1 MSYVVSH
8 IILGNHIALHMFYS
22 TNQTYIATRKVLAS
36 CTSLLESGLSSNTI
50 VSPIHGIFRLAYT
63 LQMKTTRIFKEF
75 LREALR
81 NPCMSPGEEGWASS
95 PFASACACS
104 RCSMLGSC
112 MEGSFVWVSGLRR
125 CICRI
130 PQIAGWRLPWSC
142 GVSHAFPF
150 LRRYCSAGK
159 SGKHKNSKWQ

>member
-1 MSYVVSH
+1 MS
-8 IILGNHIALHMFYS
+8 L
-22 TNQTYIATRKVLAS
+22 
-36 CTSLLESGLSSNTI
+36 
-50 VSPIHGIFRLAYT
+50 
-63 LQMKTTRIFKEF
+63 
-75 LREALR
+75 
-81 NPCMSPGEEGWASS
+81 GEEGWASS

-142 GVSHAFPF
+142 GVSHALFF
-150 LRRYCSAGK
+150 LNRYCSEGK
-159 SGKHKNSKWQ
+159 SSKRSVLQRVAVIVAQDPGLSTGAQPGGMSVVNGDFLIEDVADGIPGPKGKGKQRVHEGDKGGSRLYLRCLLYTSPSPRDKRQSRMPSSA